1 MRKRQ
6 MRFSFGEEKEFE
18 VLWAS
23 IPSASQ
29 TEVARLYARL
39 LVKLAKVAT
48 GTAQQRGERDDEK

>member
-39 LVKLAKVAT
+39 LVKLGKVAMSA
-48 GTAQQRGERDDEK
+48 AQQRGDCDDKE